1 MNIDGDMNAD
11 EYFVTAV
18 QIFDCCGV
26 DKSSTVSVST
36 LMDKFAPFAKT
47 NKSEYT
53 FLRSLLD
60 PDQNDPEITVSKL
73 AATLNY
79 YSENQKIKL
88 DLDESFNLKGGQVP
102 QDSDSGI
109 SSDGFQI
116 LEELQCELREKSHM
130 AHSLRTQ
137 LDLASR
143 DHEEALGAVIAE
155 RDTLR
160 AQLNVMREE
169 NASLSAARADCEEA
183 CERLAAA
190 ERALAEA
197 RQELGAVRRRASRTS
212 EQLAVMEAEKLTLQ
226 ELLAQSKQEC
236 HRINEMYASRQSVLL
251 EENEALKTDHA
262 DLSTRLQDQEE
273 YMQQMIKEKVILEME
288 LKDVLNKSNH
298 IHSRIDRSIDVSYTD
313 DQMLTALDSLN
324 AESKFI
330 QDSRTSILDE
340 ESFLKA
346 LHEDSGRP
354 TNMSLFDEIRLSF
367 CNKSKLNLSELNTM
381 EYFEKRY
388 SHLDSTFDTVGTQTD
403 KSNDI
408 DFFLNKKNKDN
419 VKIQQSIGIQT
430 VKETKGNI
438 EEEVMKLDKRD
449 TLTQVNTVNKNV
461 SIQTD
466 KEDNR
471 ELTCFTTE
479 LDIPYKEGKDVSTNT
494 STQMYEVFK
503 EVEVMN
509 FGVNTEPYSLENK
522 VKNCIECDKL
532 KEHATNLVNDLKNTQ
547 VDCKKQIKSYEKNI
561 SLMRIMLD
569 ETNTR
574 NEFMKSLVDNLKSKI
589 NILESAYVEQNKRI
603 DDLNSKS
610 ACEIER
616 DVTSVGTQA
625 EVPCAECVKYNA
637 PTRSIRRFF
646 WDSIKCLF
654 QLFAVVCFVCAVC
667 VLYGVRRAPCRELP
681 ARWLRPA
688 DLVDMLLRVE
698 YVADVPM

>member
-330 QDSRTSILDE
+330 QD
-340 ESFLKA
+340 
-346 LHEDSGRP
+346 
-354 TNMSLFDEIRLSF
+354 
-367 CNKSKLNLSELNTM
+367 
-381 EYFEKRY
+381 
-388 SHLDSTFDTVGTQTD
+388 
-403 KSNDI
+403 
-408 DFFLNKKNKDN
+408 
-419 VKIQQSIGIQT
+419 
-430 VKETKGNI
+430 
-438 EEEVMKLDKRD
+438 
-449 TLTQVNTVNKNV
+449 
-461 SIQTD
+461 
-466 KEDNR
+466 
-471 ELTCFTTE
+471 
-479 LDIPYKEGKDVSTNT
+479 
-494 STQMYEVFK
+494 
-503 EVEVMN
+503 
-509 FGVNTEPYSLENK
+509 
-522 VKNCIECDKL
+522 
-532 KEHATNLVNDLKNTQ
+532 
-547 VDCKKQIKSYEKNI
+547 
-561 SLMRIMLD
+561 
-569 ETNTR
+569 
-574 NEFMKSLVDNLKSKI
+574 
-589 NILESAYVEQNKRI
+589 
-603 DDLNSKS
+603 
-610 ACEIER
+610 
-616 DVTSVGTQA
+616 VTSVGTQA